1 MGTLVAAG
9 SDVNQHSLTGVC
21 VIYAF
26 LPVLL

>member
-9 SDVNQHSLTGVC
+9 SDVNQHSLKGVC
-21 VIYAF
+21 VIWAF